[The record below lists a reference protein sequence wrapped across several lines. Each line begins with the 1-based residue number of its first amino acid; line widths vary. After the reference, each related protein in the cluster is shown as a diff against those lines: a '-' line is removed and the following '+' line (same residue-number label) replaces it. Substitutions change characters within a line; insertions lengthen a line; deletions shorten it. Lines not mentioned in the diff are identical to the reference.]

1 MSNISDKIQAL
12 ANKALNSPKIIKFNG
27 TDVDSDTGISQ
38 QAFMSITEGDELP
51 TPRPDEEITGPI
63 DSTRAKREF
72 EEKQK
77 AYTAEIFLGKDIEGA
92 APKKDEEKKAA
103 NALEDDYLGELIALV
118 QKNGQTMLHR
128 KNQYE
133 ILTDKNLDLVL
144 DSKGTIKY
152 QRMDVDGQQI
162 QGYVGLNAKH
172 KFSKNNKQINLKL
185 NTDIIK
191 DENVAK
197 AFFLN
202 TINTLKDNNIEIYR
216 INIVNPEYKY
226 LLDEFLK
233 KESTI
238 NNSQKF
244 EVSEGGEVVAKDTS
258 KELTEQ
264 EKEKANDEKKLE
276 GAFKLGTAAI
286 TKDSTKEEIQNGLDR
301 VGIKLEHLENGTY
314 TKITKL
320 ESEPNGE
327 FNTTVVKTSELGAG
341 KPNQPSRGEHVYNI
355 MSQETKLTNTATNTA
370 TNEIKSQGIEVA
382 TDAPKAEA
390 NNTNTTPNQ
399 PAVAP
404 ERDLD
409 KAVNKVINHCGGL
422 ACTVEKLAEREKIEV
437 SFDEDLKVMTA
448 HFKDAPE
455 KTIKIDITESKMGK
469 ALHENLKAQAEMTFA
484 DTAKALT
491 ESGSLKK
498 TINTLSTKP
507 EF

>member
-1 MSNISDKIQAL
+1 MSNISEKIQAL
-12 ANKALNSPKIIKFNG
+12 ANKALNPKIIKFNG
-27 TDVDSDTGISQ
+27 TDVDSDTGVS

-51 TPRPDEEITGPI
+51 TPRSDEEITGPI

-72 EEKQK
+72 EEKEK
-77 AYTAEIFLGKDIEGA
+77 AYTAEIFLGKEIEGA

-152 QRMDVDGQQI
+152 QRMDVDGPQI

-244 EVSEGGEVVAKDTS
+244 EVSEGGEVVAKDAS
-258 KELTEQ
+258 KVLTEQ

-286 TKDSTKEEIQNGLDR
+286 TKDSTREEIQNGLDR
-301 VGIKLEHLENGTY
+301 VGIKLEHLENGMY

-320 ESEPNGE
+320 ESEANGE
-327 FNTTVVKTSELGAG
+327 FNSTVVKTSELGAG

-355 MSQETKLTNTATNTA
+355 MSQETKLINTA
-370 TNEIKSQGIEVA
+370 TNEIGNKSQGIEVA
-382 TDAPKAEA
+382 SDTPKAEV
-390 NNTNTTPNQ
+390 NNTNTNQ

-455 KTIKIDITESKMGK
+455 KTIQINITESKMGK